1 MAVTDRKPNQRIGR
15 IQPGQPIKATFLN
28 ALADGTN
35 QALAGID
42 PPKSLKRPIPQNQI
56 NEVADTATGERRFVQ
71 VSKVVTV
78 INIECPDDPTV
89 NFDVERIDEI
99 TFISN
104 DELLT
109 LVFDWS

>member
-15 IQPGQPIKATFLN
+15 IQPGQPIRAAFLN
-28 ALADGTN
+28 ALVDGTN
-35 QALAGID
+35 ELLAGID

-56 NEVADTATGERRFVQ
+56 NEVSNITTGERRFVQ

-78 INIECPDDPTV
+78 INIECPNDPTV

-99 TFISN
+99 TFMSN
-104 DELLT
+104 DEMLT